1 MFFTTRIVDWSM
13 REAVVLLY
21 AGLLVMVLILGAAI
35 PVLVA

>member
-1 MFFTTRIVDWSM
+1 MFFTTRIMDWFM